1 MNKKVSYTYQYL
13 SRTET
18 FLKFKNT
25 HSVAKRL
32 FRHAGGAHRASAYFR
47 VQGTRPIVPATDS
60 NVGADFISARSAAA
74 FIRKPAATGKCVR
87 AAIQAAPTGW
97 LRPAKVYPTRRCG
110 RI

>member
-1 MNKKVSYTYQYL
+1 MKSAPTDML
-13 SRTET
+13 PAGTGSR
-18 FLKFKNT
+18 FALGFDG
-25 HSVAKRL
+25 SIR
-32 FRHAGGAHRASAYFR
+32 RRGAHRASAYFR

-60 NVGADFISARSAAA
+60 NVGADFISARSEAA